1 MSRRKPIQRNH
12 VDDKIPRSGQVST
25 LEQVIERI
33 AAAAEGSGRIS
44 FGDILEE
51 VKERSFGLWL
61 LLAGLIALAPL
72 IGDIPG
78 ITTILAVFIFL
89 TAAQMLMRRRTIWLP
104 NWLTGRSASKEKIHN
119 VIGSMYRPARLI
131 DRYIR
136 PRLTVL
142 VHASGTRA
150 IALVCLAIALL
161 MPFMEVVPFSASGA
175 GLALSAFGLG
185 LMARD
190 GLLVLA
196 AYVCT
201 SATFVA
207 VLAMLL

>member
-1 MSRRKPIQRNH
+1 MQRNNA
-12 VDDKIPRSGQVST
+12 DDRISPNGRVSN
-25 LEQVIERI
+25 LEQVLERMN
-33 AAAAEGSGRIS
+33 AAAGGSGRVS
-44 FGDILEE
+44 FGDIIKEI
-51 VKERSFGLWL
+51 KERSFGLWL

-89 TAAQMLMRRRTIWLP
+89 TAAQMLMRRRHIWLP
-104 NWLTGRSASKEKIHN
+104 NWLTRRSVKKERINKA
-119 VIGSMYRPARLI
+119 IGTMYRPARFI
-131 DRYIR
+131 DRYVR

-142 VHASGTRA
+142 VHETGAQS

-161 MPFMEVVPFSASGA
+161 MPFMEVVPFSANGA

-185 LMARD
+185 LIARD

-201 SATFVA
+201 IATFVA
-207 VLAMLL
+207 VLAVLL